1 MNLKQLRIVREI
13 IRANFNI
20 SDAADAIFTSQSG
33 VSKHVKDLE
42 DELGVSLFER
52 RGKRLLG
59 LTEPGAEVVKVI
71 DRLLLEADN
80 VKRVASQFVD
90 SDSGT
95 LTIATTHTQGRY
107 SLPSVIAE
115 FRKIFPQVNLV
126 LHQASPTEIASIL
139 IRGRAEVG
147 IATDTL
153 DGIPELLP
161 FPCYSWRHVVVVPNG
176 HALLRADRV
185 TLDLL
190 AEHPIITYDRGLTG
204 RSLIDGAFERAG
216 LYPQVTI
223 AALDSD
229 LIKTYVALGLGVGI
243 IAEMAFDAE
252 HDRGLS
258 CIDVRNL
265 FGLATT
271 SIAVRRGRH
280 LRGYVY
286 RFIELCAPAIT
297 ESVIRAAEEQRQEE
311 LGVPLAKTDLTLSSC
326 RPRDMD

>member
-1 MNLKQLRIVREI
+1 MNLKQLRLVREI
-13 IRANFNI
+13 IRANFNV

-33 VSKHVKDLE
+33 VSKHIKDLE

-71 DRLLLEADN
+71 DRVLLEADN
-80 VKRVASQFVD
+80 IKRVASQFVD

-95 LTIATTHTQGRY
+95 LTISTTHTQGRY
-107 SLPSVIAE
+107 SLPPVIAQ
-115 FRKIFPQVNLV
+115 FRKMFPQVNLV
-126 LHQASPTEIASIL
+126 LHQASPSEIASIL
-139 IRGRAEVG
+139 LEGRAEVG

-153 DGIPELLP
+153 NGISDLLS
-161 FPCYSWRHVVVVPNG
+161 FPCYSWRHIVIVPKG
-176 HALLRADRV
+176 HVLLRASQV
-185 TLDLL
+185 TLEML
-190 AEHPIITYDRGLTG
+190 ADHPIITYDRGLTG
-204 RSLIDGAFERAG
+204 RALIDGAFERAG
-216 LYPQVTI
+216 LLPQVTI

-243 IAEMAFDAE
+243 IAEMAYDE
-252 HDRGLS
+252 EQDRGLS
-258 CIDVRNL
+258 SIDARNL

-297 ESVIRAAEEQRQEE
+297 ESVIRTAEEERQEE
-311 LGVPLAKTDLTLSSC
+311 FGLQ
-326 RPRDMD
+326 